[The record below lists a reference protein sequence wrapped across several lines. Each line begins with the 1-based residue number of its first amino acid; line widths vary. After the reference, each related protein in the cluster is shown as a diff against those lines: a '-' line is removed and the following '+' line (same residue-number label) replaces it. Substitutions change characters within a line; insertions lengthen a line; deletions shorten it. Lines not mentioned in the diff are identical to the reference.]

1 MQITARDKN
10 GIHELVL
17 DGRLDANWADHV
29 GRSIESAI
37 RAGHHQIDL
46 DFRGVSYLS
55 SAGLRVLLG
64 AYKELAA
71 ARGQL
76 CVIRPV
82 PAVVEVLELS
92 GLASMLV
99 AEREPEDGAET
110 SCLATKE
117 WDQEGSQFQEYDLDR
132 DAELGLSLHGDPGA
146 LALGGLVADSI
157 HTLSCAGDLLAVGL
171 GAFASAP
178 GDREVRFGESL
189 AIAGHAVTMPTDG
202 SSVPDHQVAEGKLVP
217 RLDLLYGLSAQG
229 AFGRLIRFE
238 ASRSQRGVLSLS
250 GLVDIALSRTGQAGC
265 GFVILAESAGVVGA
279 ALQRSPTLAAGQ
291 PILEFPEVREWLAFT
306 TERSSERNLLLVAGV
321 AATQPSSDLEPYLR
335 KVGPGTEALGHFH
348 AAVFPY
354 RPIPKGRIVLRDA
367 VSNLLASESAGS
379 VLHLMADDR
388 QFEGV
393 GETDLMRGACWVSP
407 FHISEPTKND

>member
-1 MQITARDKN
+1 MQITARDKK

-46 DFRGVSYLS
+46 DFSGVSYLS

-82 PAVVEVLELS
+82 PSVVEVLELS

-99 AEREPEDGAET
+99 VERELEGGAET
-110 SCLATKE
+110 SCQATKE
-117 WDQEGSQFQEYDLDR
+117 WEQEGSHFQEHELDLS
-132 DAELGLSLHGDPGA
+132 ASLSLCLHGDPVM
-146 LALGGLVADSI
+146 LASGKLVEDSVHGLDC
-157 HTLSCAGDLLAVGL
+157 TEDLLALGL
-171 GAFASAP
+171 GAFSSVP
-178 GDREVRFGESL
+178 GDREARFGESL
-189 AIAGHAVTMPTDG
+189 AVTGHAVTMPTDG
-202 SSVPDHQVAEGKLVP
+202 SSVPDYQVAEGKLVP
-217 RLDLLYGLSAQG
+217 RLNLLYGLSARG

-238 ASRSQRGVLSLS
+238 ASESKRGVLGLS
-250 GLVDIALSRTGQAGC
+250 QLVDVVQARAGGGGC

-279 ALQRSPTLAAGQ
+279 TLHRSPTLAAGRF
-291 PILEFPEVREWLAFT
+291 ILEFPEVRDWLAFT
-306 TERSSERNLLLVAGV
+306 TERSSDRNLLLIAGV

-335 KVGPGTEALGHFH
+335 KVGAGTEALGHFH

-354 RPIPKGRIVLRDA
+354 RPIPKGRIVLGDA
-367 VSNLLASESAGS
+367 VSNLLSSESAGS
-379 VLHLMADDR
+379 VLHLMADNR
-388 QFEGV
+388 QFDGV
-393 GETDLMRGACWVSP
+393 GETDLMRGACWVAP
-407 FHISEPTKND
+407 FQLSEPSKND